1 MLSGDCCSTASR
13 AAESLRILYL
23 LLTHLVAP
31 IVIVVEKWR
40 ELRDPT
46 QRGRV
51 RQRLGFVIP
60 QSKPGCTWIHAVSV
74 GEVQAAAA
82 LVRELKQ
89 RVPGLEIVLTTVTAT
104 GAARARAIFG
114 DEVRHC
120 YLPYDLPGAVRR
132 FLDRIRP
139 GVVIMLETE
148 IWPTLYREI
157 GRRNLPLMIA
167 SARISDRSVNRY
179 RRMASLI
186 GESLSGDVSI
196 GAQTAA
202 DAARFLALGAA
213 ESRVRVTGNVKFD
226 LEIPAA
232 VVVAGRELRSSC
244 APGRPVWIAGS
255 THEGEEAAALA
266 AHAAIR
272 SRHPSALLLLV
283 PRHPQRFEAVQALLT
298 RSGRSFVKRSSGAL
312 PAAQDEVYLVDT
324 VGELQ
329 MLYAAADVAFV
340 GGSLVPVGGHS
351 LLEPALLG
359 LPVIAGPWTQNAR
372 EVADLLSAVGA
383 LATVRDGD
391 QLAIRVLECLDDPD
405 RARTDGAKGRAAV
418 EASRGAVGRVVE
430 MVLPL
435 LRTSESDQPSAAAA
449 GPASSGSC

>member
-1 MLSGDCCSTASR
+1 MNQ
-13 AAESLRILYL
+13 LRVLYL

-31 IVIVVEKWR
+31 IVIAVEGWR
-40 ELRDPT
+40 ELRDPA

-51 RQRLGFVIP
+51 KQRLGFVAP

-82 LVRELKQ
+82 LVRELKR

-139 GVVIMLETE
+139 RVAIMLETE

-157 GRRNLPLMIA
+157 GRRSLPLAIA

-179 RRMASLI
+179 RRMASLV

-196 GAQTAA
+196 GAQTPA
-202 DAARFLALGAA
+202 DAARFVALGAA
-213 ESRVRVTGNVKFD
+213 ESSVRVTGNVKFD
-226 LEIPAA
+226 LEIPEA
-232 VVVAGRELRSSC
+232 VVAAGRELRSGC
-244 APGRPVWIAGS
+244 ASGRPVWIAGS
-255 THEGEEAAALA
+255 THEGEESAVLA
-266 AHAAIR
+266 AHATIR
-272 SRHPSALLLLV
+272 SRHPLALLLLV
-283 PRHPQRFEAVQALLT
+283 PRHPQRFDAVQALLAK
-298 RSGRSFVKRSSGAL
+298 SGRPFAKRSSGEL
-312 PAAQDEVYLVDT
+312 PSLQDEVYLVDT

-329 MLYAAADVAFV
+329 MFYAAADVAFV

-359 LPVIAGPWTQNAR
+359 LPVIAGPWMQNAR
-372 EVADLLSAVGA
+372 EVAELLSGAGA

-391 QLAIRVLECLDDPD
+391 QLAVRVLECFDDPATA
-405 RARTDGAKGRAAV
+405 RADGAKGREAVAAN
-418 EASRGAVGRVVE
+418 RGAVQRVVE

-435 LRTSESDQPSAAAA
+435 LRASESVTASAAAIR
-449 GPASSGSC
+449 PESSGSR